1 MVVGGKWGG
10 NMWRITEDYEDG
22 DLVVDKVGI
31 LDAAK
36 MAIQRNLEEGENL
49 DIKIKPDTVENAIQ
63 ILKESG
69 YNVEQWD

>member
-1 MVVGGKWGG
+1 
-10 NMWRITEDYEDG
+10 MWRITEDYEDG